1 MSAPQGFKLGADE
14 ARMLTLFLAFVR
26 GLDPVQRQALAV
38 FLDAMAHGLDPL
50 DAADWFVMTGEAPER
65 PAR

>member
-1 MSAPQGFKLGADE
+1 MSAPQGFKLDAEE

-26 GLDPVQRQALAV
+26 GLEPVQRQALAV

-50 DAADWFVMTGEAPER
+50 DAADWFVMTGETSRRA
-65 PAR
+65 AR